1 MAPCVK
7 SSQDV
12 LETEFGEFIALLR
25 RELPMWSLTE
35 VHKRRPSCAGS
46 TFQTPPTTTG
56 RARSSRAELGSAGAE
71 YVCEESRQGRG
82 KELAR
87 KQG

>member
-1 MAPCVK
+1 MALCVK

-46 TFQTPPTTTG
+46 TFQTPRPPQ
-56 RARSSRAELGSAGAE
+56 AESEAVGLNWDQPVLSMFAK
-71 YVCEESRQGRG
+71 SQGREG
-82 KELAR
+82 VR
-87 KQG
+87 S